1 MKVTITAKRMDVPQ
15 GFNDYAEERI
25 NSKLSKF
32 FGDEAES
39 KITLAEHKNQIILEL
54 TVKYNNMIY
63 RAEKK
68 AIDKN
73 DALDSVIDII
83 IRQIRKNKTK
93 VEKRLKDTA
102 FKEAY
107 EDVVEE
113 TAYDVIKHKKFVMR
127 PMDLEEAILQMNM
140 LGHSFFMFS
149 NAQTGGTNVVY
160 KRDDGNY
167 AVLEPTKE

>member
-1 MKVTITAKRMDVPQ
+1 MKVTITAKKMQVPQ
-15 GFNDYAEERI
+15 GFTEYAEKRI

-102 FKEAY
+102 FKDFY
-107 EDVVEE
+107 DDTVEE
-113 TAYDVIKHKKFVMR
+113 ATYDVIKHKKFVMR

-149 NAQTGGTNVVY
+149 NAQTGSTNVVY

-167 AVLEPTKE
+167 AVLEPTTE

>member
-1 MKVTITAKRMDVPQ
+1 MKVTITAKKMQVPQ
-15 GFNDYAEERI
+15 GFGDYAEKRI

-68 AIDKN
+68 AADKN

-93 VEKRLKDTA
+93 IEKRLKDTA
-102 FKEAY
+102 FK
-107 EDVVEE
+107 DVYDDTVEE
-113 TAYDVIKHKKFVMR
+113 ATYDVIKHKKFVMR

-149 NAQTGGTNVVY
+149 NAQTGSTNVVY

>member
-1 MKVTITAKRMDVPQ
+1 MKVTITAKRMDIPQ
-15 GFNDYAEERI
+15 GFNEYAEERI

-32 FGDEAES
+32 FGDDAES

-93 VEKRLKDTA
+93 VEKRLKENA

-113 TAYDVIKHKKFVMR
+113 ASYDVIKHKKFVMR

>member
-1 MKVTITAKRMDVPQ
+1 MKVTITAKKMQIPQ
-15 GFNDYAEERI
+15 GFTEYAEERI

-32 FGDEAES
+32 FGDDAES
-39 KITLAEHKNQIILEL
+39 KITISEHKNEIILEL

-63 RAEKK
+63 RAERK
-68 AIDKN
+68 AVDKN
-73 DALDSVIDII
+73 DALDSVVDII

-93 VEKRLKDTA
+93 IEKRLKDNA
-102 FKEAY
+102 FK
-107 EDVVEE
+107 DVYAEPDEE
-113 TAYDVIKHKKFVMR
+113 TSYDVIRHKKFVMR
-127 PMDLEEAILQMNM
+127 PMDVDEAILQMNM